1 MLKRQPSFTSIAGI
15 LLLLAMLFLCIENA
29 ATIQQALLL
38 MQRVLPGTIAV
49 ALLAIGAGFLCAGQ
63 IYGRILALPGY
74 RLRQVWL
81 AAAALVSI
89 LISQSIPAGTVGS
102 YAFLATMLR
111 RRGIPATSAV
121 LLASLEVLTWMG
133 AMLLLFCFALL
144 YLTLTIGGSGGTLTV
159 IPAATTALLL
169 LSIAVY
175 IARQPQAT
183 LCVWAMR
190 AKHLLERLI
199 QPCWSDA
206 AVQQFIADLVR
217 HRAHLLQ
224 QPAHIAS
231 LIGLQLVIFG
241 LHSLALLSILYSLD
255 VTISPM
261 AVIAA
266 YGITLIVSSFTILPG
281 GGGAVETTLAV
292 ALSIQGVSI
301 EIAVGAAVLFRLLS
315 FWLLLPLGFV
325 CYRWLLLENQS
336 ARQ

>member
-29 ATIQQALLL
+29 ATIHQALLL
-38 MQRVLPGTIAV
+38 MQRVLPGALAV
-49 ALLAIGAGFLCAGQ
+49 SLLAIGAGFLCAGQ

-74 RLRQVWL
+74 RLHQIWL

-102 YAFLATMLR
+102 YAFLATMLQ
-111 RRGIPATSAV
+111 RRGIPATSAA
-121 LLASLEVLTWMG
+121 LLASLELLTWMG

-144 YLTLTIGGSGGTLTV
+144 YLTLTIGSSGGTLTV

-169 LSIAVY
+169 LSIAVC
-175 IARQPQAT
+175 IACQPQSR
-183 LCVWAMR
+183 LCAWAMR

-199 QPCWSDA
+199 QPRWSDA
-206 AVQQFIADLVR
+206 AVQPFIADLVR
-217 HRAHLLQ
+217 QRAHLLQ
-224 QPAHIAS
+224 QPARVAS

-266 YGITLIVSSFTILPG
+266 YGLTLIVSSFTILPG

-292 ALSIQGVSI
+292 ALSIQGVAI
-301 EIAVGAAVLFRLLS
+301 EVALGAAVLFRLLS

-336 ARQ
+336 APQ